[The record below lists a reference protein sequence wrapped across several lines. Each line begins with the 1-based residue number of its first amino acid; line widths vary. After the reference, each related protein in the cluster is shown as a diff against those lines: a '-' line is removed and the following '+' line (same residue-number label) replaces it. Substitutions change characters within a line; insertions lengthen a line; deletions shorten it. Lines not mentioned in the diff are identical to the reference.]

1 MTELRGHAEP
11 QDPEERTAEP
21 PLARSII
28 VHLSGALRGTT
39 QVLSGPRIRIGTG
52 VQSEIHFPADRE
64 PAIVEH
70 HAELRL
76 EDSSYQIVSAPG
88 EIVRVNGERVAQAQL
103 ASGDLLE
110 IGENGPFLRFRLH
123 RGPERPYKTIPE
135 ALGDCVDCAR
145 RSGAGWFGRLAIL
158 FSGLPRE
165 ILTQTGPA
173 SRTVAAVVLIALTA
187 SILALALQ
195 GWALRRRVEADASML
210 QEISALLEQSEQNS
224 LTEQELERIRVDLE
238 AQLAERLEA
247 LEERS
252 LDARRI
258 ISDATRSIVLLQ
270 GAYGFAEPE
279 SGRLLRVALSPD
291 GASVRGPGGLLLGV
305 DGQGPEYQR
314 QFTGTAFV
322 ASEEGLLLTNRHLAV
337 PWNFDGTARALL
349 QQGWL
354 PRMSRFIGYLPGI
367 VEPFELHLVLSAG
380 DVDLA
385 VLCCSPLVEGVEP
398 LELSDSLAA
407 PGEEVVVLSYPTGIQ
422 ALLARTDP
430 AFVDSIMNDSDRD
443 FWSVA
448 HRLSEAGHIA
458 PLATKGIVGQSSATA
473 VVYDAETTR
482 GSSGGPVLDGDG
494 LVQAL
499 NVAVMREFGGSNLG
513 VPASEA
519 RALLGRAKRLYADSL
534 AALDSLASEE
544 TVTTPSDS
552 LPVEAPDP
560 TSGR

>member
-1 MTELRGHAEP
+1 V
-11 QDPEERTAEP
+11 D
-21 PLARSII
+21 
-28 VHLSGALRGTT
+28 
-39 QVLSGPRIRIGTG
+39 
-52 VQSEIHFPADRE
+52 
-64 PAIVEH
+64 
-70 HAELRL
+70 
-76 EDSSYQIVSAPG
+76 
-88 EIVRVNGERVAQAQL
+88 GERVAQAQL

-110 IGENGPFLRFRLH
+110 VGENGPFLRFRLH

-145 RSGAGWFGRLAIL
+145 QSGAGWFGRLAIL

-337 PWNFDGTARALL
+337 PWNFDGTARALV
-349 QQGWL
+349 QEGWL

-534 AALDSLASEE
+534 AAVDSLASEE

>member
-1 MTELRGHAEP
+1 MTELRGPAEP
-11 QDPEERTAEP
+11 QDPEERSAEP
-21 PLARSII
+21 PLVRSII
-28 VHLSGALRGTT
+28 VYLSGALRGTT
-39 QVLSGPRIRIGTG
+39 QVSSSPRIRIGTG
-52 VQSEIHFPADRE
+52 IRSEIHFPADRE
-64 PAIVEH
+64 PAVAEH
-70 HAELRL
+70 HAELRR
-76 EDSSYQIVSAPG
+76 EDSSYEIVSAPG

-103 ASGDLLE
+103 ATGDLLE
-110 IGENGPFLRFRLH
+110 IGETGPFLRFRLH
-123 RGPERPYKTIPE
+123 RGPDRPYKTIPE

-173 SRTVAAVVLIALTA
+173 SRAVAAVVLIALTA

-224 LTEQELERIRVDLE
+224 LTEQELDRIRLDLE

-270 GAYGFAEPE
+270 GAYGFAEAE
-279 SGRLLRVALSPD
+279 SGRLLRIALSPD
-291 GASVRGPGGLLLGV
+291 GASVRAPGGLLLGV

-322 ASEEGLLLTNRHLAV
+322 ASEEGLLLTNRHLAI
-337 PWNFDGTARALL
+337 PWNFDQTARALL
-349 QQGWL
+349 EEGWL

-367 VEPFELHLVLSAG
+367 SEPFELHPVLNAG

-398 LELSDSLAA
+398 LELSDSLVA
-407 PGEEVVVLSYPTGIQ
+407 PGEEIVVLSYPTGIQ

-430 AFVDSIMNDSDRD
+430 AFVDSIMSDSDRD

-448 HRLSEAGHIA
+448 RRLSEAGHIA
-458 PLATKGIVGQSSATA
+458 PLATKGIVGQSSSTA
-473 VVYDAETTR
+473 VVYDAVTTR

-499 NVAVMREFGGSNLG
+499 NVAVMRQFGGSNLG

-519 RALLGRAKRLYADSL
+519 QALLNRAKRLYADSL
-534 AALDSLASEE
+534 AAVDSLASGDP
-544 TVTTPSDS
+544 VTAPADS
-552 LPVEAPDP
+552 LPGEDPGP
-560 TSGR
+560 TSGP